1 MEQGYKYDRSNF
13 INNPFDEKLMQIS
26 ESMSFAL
33 PKYKAYNFVGGAQIT
48 PYAKLKQWLIELSQ
62 REDIVEHLEYLLRKK
77 EIDSSLK
84 HYISKGFEL
93 KYVDQLKY
101 KKIFLKTK
109 KKS

>member
-48 PYAKLKQWLIELSQ
+48 SYAKLKQSLFVWHQLSVLIIY
-62 REDIVEHLEYLLRKK
+62 IVWFIRKK
-77 EIDSSLK
+77 GN
-84 HYISKGFEL
+84 YIIYMLYEA
-93 KYVDQLKY
+93 YV
-101 KKIFLKTK
+101 
-109 KKS
+109 